1 MIKYFILIMLIM
13 GSLAGGSQVLISN
26 LLKTSISIENRSL
39 VRSAINVLKQRA
51 VAVNGQYYLP
61 YGVNEDG
68 RHVLPTS
75 FVGVRSDA
83 NGKSLVYCPYAQSL
97 NGTPTHTVDTS
108 ASSSYAVT
116 VSTTVVPGGVS
127 YVVNSDAPPVS
138 GIAALLIVPKREAAI
153 PNCADVAVDASGN
166 LALSG
171 GSEGEGTVYAITVDE
186 LMALH
191 QDAVFYDI
199 RTSAD
204 LLPALQDAAG
214 RSNMDAVFTLAG
226 GVNYTLAQTITL
238 SSSNPELKRKLIF
251 KNSGAQRA
259 TINPSAGVEIRIN
272 DANLFMSGVDFGV
285 NGVVRLNRA
294 TGTVEVSSLP
304 VLHATDSQLTTNSVT
319 WGRAGQTSVPL
330 TLAGS
335 IIKQRGA
342 DVIRGAA
349 PLLVSM
355 QDSEWNASANLSMI
369 YTGSPTGFQLRNSE
383 LIVNNATVSSSGAG
397 NVLLYSD
404 TSSKVRL
411 NTVTWTNSGALS
423 YGVYSMGKLDM
434 YNTLFRGNSQV
445 NTAVYTHA
453 GSLSHVEGS
462 VIGNSGSRPV
472 FGWRDAGA
480 AGLSGTAQVYAS
492 TCKDGGRFNVTD
504 SAYTITASDRFATK
518 ASTSTGLVIQYVTN
532 PQAIPVDVD
541 AFFAPLAL
549 SCL

>member
-61 YGVNEDG
+61 YGMNEG
-68 RHVLPTS
+68 GQHVLPTS

-97 NGTPTHTVDTS
+97 NSTATHTVDTS
-108 ASSSYAVT
+108 DTSSYAVT
-116 VSTTVVPGGVS
+116 VSTTVVPGAVS
-127 YVVNSDAPPVS
+127 YVTHSDAPPVS
-138 GIAALLIVPKREAAI
+138 GVAALIIVPKRESVI
-153 PNCADVAVDASGN
+153 PNCTDVELDASGN
-166 LALSG
+166 LALTG
-171 GSEGEGTVYAITVDE
+171 DSEGSGTVYAITFDE

-191 QDAVFYDI
+191 QDAIFYDI
-199 RTSAD
+199 RTSAE
-204 LLPALQDAAG
+204 LLPALQDASS
-214 RSNMDAVFTLAG
+214 RSNMNAVFTIAG
-226 GVNYTLAQTITL
+226 GVNYALSQTIAL
-238 SSSNPELKRKLIF
+238 SSSNPEFKRKLIF

-259 TINPSAGVEIRIN
+259 TITPSAGVELQMN
-272 DANLFMSGVDFGV
+272 DVNLFMSGIDLGV
-285 NGVVRLNRA
+285 NGVVRLTRVS
-294 TGTVEVSSLP
+294 GTVESSSLP
-304 VLHATDSQLTTNSVT
+304 VLLSTDSQLTTSSIT
-319 WGRAGQTSVPL
+319 WGRAGQTAVPL
-330 TLAGS
+330 TLTGS
-335 IIKQRGA
+335 AIKQRGA
-342 DVIRGAA
+342 DTIRGAS

-355 QDSEWNASANLSMI
+355 QDSSWNASANLSMT

-383 LIVNNATVSSSGAG
+383 FVMNNATLASSGAG

-480 AGLSGTAQVYAS
+480 AGLSGSAQVYAS

-504 SAYTITASDRFATK
+504 STYTITASDRFATRT
-518 ASTSTGLVIQYVTN
+518 STTTGLVIQYVTN
-532 PQAIPVDVD
+532 PQSIAVDVD